1 MKNGINMLQK
11 VLLKIKI
18 LWDFMIQCDKENK
31 PRKPDFLVVNKNERS
46 YAIVDIAIA
55 IAKKRRKKL
64 RDTRN

>member
-1 MKNGINMLQK
+1 M
-11 VLLKIKI
+11 KIKI
-18 LWDFMIQCDKENK
+18 LWDFMIQCDREKK

-64 RDTRN
+64 RDTRT

>member
-1 MKNGINMLQK
+1 MLQK

-31 PRKPDFLVVNKNERS
+31 PRKSDFLVVNKNERS